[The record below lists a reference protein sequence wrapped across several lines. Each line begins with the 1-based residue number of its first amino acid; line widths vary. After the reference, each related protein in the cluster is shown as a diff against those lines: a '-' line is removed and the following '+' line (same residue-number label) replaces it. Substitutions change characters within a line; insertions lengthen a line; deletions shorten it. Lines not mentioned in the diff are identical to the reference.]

1 MSNYDNVNKYEN
13 VNRLEIIDDKGR
25 SYINLGV
32 VGMTFDLQ
40 DQGKTLKIFVS
51 NDAEQEKKLRNEIL
65 DELTKFSQL
74 LGMYD
79 DQLRNQDKK

>member
-1 MSNYDNVNKYEN
+1 LNYDN

-25 SYINLGV
+25 SYIKLGV

-40 DQGKTLKIFVS
+40 DQGKTLKIFLS
-51 NDAEQEKKLRNEIL
+51 SDTDQEHLVRKEIL

>member
-1 MSNYDNVNKYEN
+1 MTNIKNYND

-25 SYINLGV
+25 SYVKLGV
-32 VGMTFDLQ
+32 TGMTFDLQ

-51 NDAEQEKKLRNEIL
+51 NDADQEKKLRNEIL

>member
-1 MSNYDNVNKYEN
+1 MTNIKNYNNVS
-13 VNRLEIIDDKGR
+13 RLEIIDDKGR
-25 SYINLGV
+25 SYLKLGV
-32 VGMTFDLQ
+32 TGITFDLQ

-51 NDAEQEKKLRNEIL
+51 NDADQEKKVRNEIL

>member
-1 MSNYDNVNKYEN
+1 MTNIKNYNNVS
-13 VNRLEIIDDKGR
+13 RLEIIDDKGR
-25 SYINLGV
+25 SYVKLGV
-32 VGMTFDLQ
+32 TGMTFDLQ
-40 DQGKTLKIFVS
+40 DQGKTLKIFLS
-51 NDAEQEKKLRNEIL
+51 SDTDQEHLVRKEIL

>member
-1 MSNYDNVNKYEN
+1 MSKYEN

-25 SYINLGV
+25 SYIKLGV
-32 VGMTFDLQ
+32 VGMIFDLQ

-51 NDAEQEKKLRNEIL
+51 SDVDQEKKLRNEIL

>member
-1 MSNYDNVNKYEN
+1 MTNIKNYNNVS
-13 VNRLEIIDDKGR
+13 RLEIIDDKGR
-25 SYINLGV
+25 SYVKLGV
-32 VGMTFDLQ
+32 TGMTFDLQ

>member
-1 MSNYDNVNKYEN
+1 MANIKNYNN

-25 SYINLGV
+25 SYVKLGV
-32 VGMTFDLQ
+32 TGMTFDLQ

>member
-1 MSNYDNVNKYEN
+1 MTNIKNYNNVS
-13 VNRLEIIDDKGR
+13 RLEIIDDKGR
-25 SYINLGV
+25 SYVKLGV
-32 VGMTFDLQ
+32 TGMTFDLQ

-79 DQLRNQDKK
+79 DQLRNKDKN